1 VQILDSF
8 GLPGLD
14 NECGGLYKQRAPDL
28 NLCLPPLAWQTY
40 DIEFRAAR
48 FGAGRIGDPS
58 AGKSSDASIKKIA
71 GARITVMHNGVNRPQ
86 PCGADRQDRRRPA
99 RRPAA
104 AADLLQDHGN
114 PVRFRNIWI
123 IER

>member
-1 VQILDSF
+1 ILDSF

-48 FGAGRIGDPS
+48 FGAGRIGERS
-58 AGKSSDASIKKIA
+58 AGKSSDASIKKTA
-71 GARITVMHNGVNRPQ
+71 DARITVAHNGVTVHNNVELTSKTGGGQPEGPQ
-86 PCGADRQDRRRPA
+86 PLPI
-99 RRPAA
+99 
-104 AADLLQDHGN
+104 LLQD
-114 PVRFRNIWI
+114 
-123 IER
+123 